1 MTVTVRLAVVL
12 LVCLLLMAQATPL
25 RAQSANDKV
34 FGSTATAGAA
44 QRRPGQQP
52 PAEEPAVQT
61 MEQRRLREANKQRQQ
76 QLQRDADRL
85 LQLAT
90 ELKLY
95 VDKTNE
101 NVLSLNVIKKAEEIE
116 KLAHSVKDKMKAD

>member
-1 MTVTVRLAVVL
+1 MTATLRTVLIL
-12 LVCLLLMAQATPL
+12 LVGVFLTQGVQPLVAQNGAIP
-25 RAQSANDKV
+25 N
-34 FGSTATAGAA
+34 AGVS
-44 QRRPGQQP
+44 QVPRSGQQEHP
-52 PAEEPAVQT
+52 VDPALQNMEE
-61 MEQRRLREANKQRQQ
+61 RRAREANKQRQQ

-101 NVLSLNVIKKAEEIE
+101 NVLSLNVIKKADEIE
-116 KLAHSVKDKMKAD
+116 KLAHSVKDKMKAN